1 MLNEWEEFLQY
12 IASMAYAAVSKRDS
26 AYLGRFT
33 FDTLMDFE
41 GLSRVLTIIA
51 RGYLFHQLDGTLA
64 EEPRNRIEHVRR
76 ALCAWCS
83 IPDEKTAAPKAEWQL
98 LTDFRDLHEVF
109 PELVGED
116 GNGWFCRH
124 VRNVVGFVEAHPD
137 RVSKSAW
144 DKCQKLRKG
153 FDAVWRKKVRQ
164 FQVPLFSPGTKG
176 QWVLRFDDV
185 LADALEAGP
194 LRQDTVEIPK
204 ELTNRIRT
212 ILPSE
217 VPIDVVCTLI
227 AYYAANKPEDSD
239 WVVLPVAN
247 FDAYFGSTSFGRKY
261 LKRIPEEILERSDA
275 GFGVCRYRVAAGCQL
290 SLAGESAFH
299 CLH

>member
-12 IASMAYAAVSKRDS
+12 TGLVNYAAVSKRDT

-51 RGYLFHQLDGTLA
+51 RGYLFHQSDGTLV
-64 EEPRNRIEHVRR
+64 EEPRSRIEHARR

-83 IPDEKTAAPKAEWQL
+83 ITDEKTAAPKAEWQF
-98 LTDFRDLHEVF
+98 LTDFRDLYKDF
-109 PELVGED
+109 PELVDED

-124 VRNVVGFVEAHPD
+124 VHNVVDFVEAHPD

-144 DKCQKLRKG
+144 AKCQKLRKG

-164 FQVPLFSPGTKG
+164 FQVPLFSSGTKG

-185 LADALEAGP
+185 LADVLEAGQ
-194 LRQDTVEIPK
+194 LRQDTVEIPQ
-204 ELTNRIRT
+204 ELANRIRAV
-212 ILPSE
+212 LPKE
-217 VPIDVVCTLI
+217 VPIDIVSTLI
-227 AYYAANKPEDSD
+227 AYYAVNKPEDSD
-239 WVVLPVAN
+239 WVILPVAN

-261 LKRIPEEILERSDA
+261 LKLIPEGILERSDA
-275 GFGVCRYRVAAGCQL
+275 GFGVCRYRVAAGYQ
-290 SLAGESAFH
+290 
-299 CLH
+299 